1 MDGHWG
7 DILESYASRLA
18 TLRGLCNDLPT
29 LGEHLFEGF
38 EDWERL
44 LVFKLAPRLSGSGT
58 LIIAV
63 GGGTNTGKST
73 IFNSLLGNGLSPV
86 SPYGAYTRHPLVA
99 VNPERY
105 GQCLERGKLLPDAFI
120 PKPWQRSESEA
131 IADDKQE
138 PMVVFVAREPEL
150 PERLLLLDTP
160 DIDSVVRHN
169 WELAKSIREAGDV
182 LIAVVTAQKYA
193 DSFVVEFFQE
203 ALRSGRRVIPLLN
216 LADDEDL
223 DYAVTRRQLEE
234 FRGYLCAGAAEAQE
248 PERPFILTRA
258 ARRRTAEDDAAQ
270 AEPLMPRALDEPGLT
285 LRAHLE
291 SLDAAG
297 LKQQILQGSLERF
310 CAGAGDFVERLAG
323 VHGDLSAA
331 AGQLAAL
338 AHQAAATYD
347 PKPGREVVTVVYDF
361 IQKTASGPDRVL
373 GAMTAQAV
381 KIPKLAVLATRTLL
395 RRRPSAMM
403 TEQGLSEE
411 QRRHAAEIVSRLYEE
426 LLTRGARYLRE
437 RTPYAA
443 VRFEEALRAIEPNEA
458 AEHVMARVFRT
469 EDYMADYREYAYAEL
484 EKRWEDRTFRWT
496 VKWFYR
502 MGLLGSWAGVLM
514 LLWAH
519 GWAPGLPLSEILAS
533 LGMPVLQHTATHGAL
548 YLWGDKLAGLV
559 RKWQSLQRE
568 ALEQAL
574 LEHLVYPALG
584 PFMPLREQFAAHY
597 EALKELNKQCRIGAL
612 GK

>member
-1 MDGHWG
+1 MEGHWG
-7 DILESYASRLA
+7 DILESYASRLG
-18 TLRGLCNDLPT
+18 TLRGLCGDLPM
-29 LGEHLFEGF
+29 LGAHLFEGF

-58 LIIAV
+58 LIVAI

-73 IFNSLLGNGLSPV
+73 IFNSLIDSNLSPV

-105 GQCLERGKLLPDAFI
+105 AQCLERGKLLPEGFI
-120 PKPWQRSESEA
+120 PKPWQRNESEA
-131 IADDKQE
+131 IADGNQE
-138 PMVVFVAREPEL
+138 PMVVFVARESEL

-203 ALRSGRRVIPLLN
+203 ALRSGRHVIPLLN
-216 LADDEDL
+216 MADDEDL
-223 DYAVTRRQLEE
+223 DFAVTRRQLEE
-234 FRGYLCAGAAEAQE
+234 FCGYLTGGLAEPVA

-258 ARRRTAEDDAAQ
+258 ARRLPLEGAAGAEA
-270 AEPLMPRALDEPGLT
+270 PVPRALDEPELT

-297 LKQQILQGSLERF
+297 LKQQIMQGSLERF
-310 CAGAGDFVERLAG
+310 CAGAGDFVERLSG
-323 VHGDLSAA
+323 VLGDMAA
-331 AGQLAAL
+331 SAGQLGAL
-338 AHQAAATYD
+338 AHQAAAAYD

-361 IQKTASGPDRVL
+361 IQKTASAPDRML
-373 GAMTAQAV
+373 GAVTAQAV
-381 KIPKLAVLATRTLL
+381 KIPKLAVMATRTLL
-395 RRRPSAMM
+395 RRKPLTTM

-411 QRRHAAEIVSRLYEE
+411 QRRHTAEIVSRLYEE

-443 VRFEEALRAIEPNEA
+443 EAFENALRAMDPNQV
-458 AEHVMARVFRT
+458 AEQVMARVFRT
-469 EDYMADYREYAYAEL
+469 EDYMADYRAYAYAEL
-484 EKRWEDRTFRWT
+484 EKRWQDRTFRWT

-533 LGMPVLQHTATHGAL
+533 LGMPVLQHTATHGAI

-574 LEHLVYPALG
+574 LEHLVNPALG
-584 PFMPLREQFAAHY
+584 ALPLLREQFAAQY
-597 EALKELNKQCRIGAL
+597 DALKELNNQCRIGAL
-612 GK
+612 KR